1 MTIGQFLSVL
11 RARWW
16 VVIGVL
22 LLAVLGT
29 LAVSLSIQRQYT
41 ATASVVVDFKPD
53 PVSAFAFGG
62 MASPGYMATQ
72 VDIIR
77 SDRVARRVVRLLKLA
92 ENPDARR
99 QWQEETGGQGTIEDW
114 FGGNFQRNL
123 DVVPSRESSVISIG
137 YRSPNPNFAAG
148 LANAFMQAYLDTAIE
163 LRTDPAQKYS
173 SFFESRSKEARDAL
187 EKAQARLSEF
197 QKSNGIIAT
206 DERLDVENSRLN
218 ELSSQL
224 TALQALASE
233 SASRQA
239 QAQGAQSDRLV
250 EVMNNPLVSQL
261 RGEVGRTEA
270 ALQQLTTRF
279 GDSHPQVIETRAS
292 LAEQREKLNTE
303 LRRATGSV
311 GVTNVINRQREVEVR
326 ASLEAQRAKVLRMKA
341 VRDEGMLL
349 LQDMGNAQRAYDAV
363 LQRFTQTSL
372 ESQNTQ
378 ANVNVLTQAAVPLEP
393 SSPRVLYNTLL
404 AAFAGMLAGLLLAF
418 GWELFDRRVRSL
430 DDVAMSLGLPVLGT
444 MPKPGAKWRR
454 ARVPAMQQ
462 QLMAASLPAPGKSA

>member
-16 VVIGVL
+16 VVLGVL
-22 LLAVLGT
+22 LLVVLGT
-29 LAVSLSIQRQYT
+29 LAVNMAVTRQYT
-41 ATASVVVDFKPD
+41 ASASVVVDFKPD

-77 SDRVARRVVRLLKLA
+77 SDRVARRVVRLLRLN
-92 ENPDARR
+92 EDPGARR
-99 QWQEETGGQGTIEDW
+99 QWQEETGGQGSIEDW
-114 FGGNFQRNL
+114 FGGLFQRNL
-123 DVVPSRESSVISIG
+123 DVVPSRESSVITVS
-137 YRSPNPNFAAG
+137 YRAPNPNNAAA
-148 LANAFMQAYLDTAIE
+148 LANAFMQAYLDTALE

-173 SFFESRSKEARDAL
+173 SFFEKRSKEARDAL
-187 EKAQARLSEF
+187 EKAQGKLSEF

-206 DERLDVENSRLN
+206 DERLDVENARLN

-239 QAQGAQSDRLV
+239 QAQGAQSDRLP
-250 EVMNNPLVSQL
+250 EVLNNPLVTQL
-261 RGEVGRTEA
+261 RSEVGRTEA
-270 ALQQLTTRF
+270 SLQQLSTRF
-279 GDSHPQVIETRAS
+279 GDNHPQVIEARAS
-292 LAEQREKLNTE
+292 LAELREKLSTE

-311 GVTNVINRQREVEVR
+311 GVTNTINRQREVEVR
-326 ASLEAQRAKVLRMKA
+326 SSLAEQRAKVLRMKQ
-341 VRDEGMLL
+341 VRDEGLLL
-349 LQDMGNAQRAYDAV
+349 LQDVANAQRAYDAV
-363 LQRFTQTSL
+363 IQRFTQTNL

-378 ANVNVLTQAAVPLEP
+378 ANINVLTQASAPSEP
-393 SSPRVLYNTLL
+393 SSPRVVYNTLI
-404 AAFAGMLAGLLLAF
+404 AAFAGALGGLLLAF

-430 DDVAMSLGLPVLGT
+430 DDVAVSLGLPVLGV

-454 ARVPAMQQ
+454 VRTPALQQ

>member
-16 VVIGVL
+16 VVLGVL

-29 LAVSLSIQRQYT
+29 LAVSSFMQKQYT
-41 ATASVVVDFKPD
+41 ASASVVVDFKPD

-92 ENPDARR
+92 ENPEARR
-99 QWQEETGGQGTIEDW
+99 QWQDETGGQGTIEDW
-114 FGGNFQRNL
+114 FGANFQRNL
-123 DVVPSRESSVISIG
+123 DVIPSRESSVITIS

-148 LANAFMQAYLDTAIE
+148 LANAFMQAYLDTALE

-173 SFFESRSKEARDAL
+173 AFFETRSKEAREAL
-187 EKAQARLSEF
+187 EKAQSRLSEF
-197 QKSNGIIAT
+197 QKANGIIAT
-206 DERLDVENSRLN
+206 DERLDVENARLN

-250 EVMNNPLVSQL
+250 EVLNNPLVTQL
-261 RGEVGRTEA
+261 RGEVGRSEA
-270 ALQQLTTRF
+270 QLQQLSTRL
-279 GDSHPQVIETRAS
+279 GDNHPQVIEVRAN
-292 LAEQREKLNTE
+292 LTEMREKLATE

-311 GVTNVINRQREVEVR
+311 GVTNTINRQREAEVR
-326 ASLEAQRAKVLRMKA
+326 AALAEQRAKVLRMKQ
-341 VRDEGMLL
+341 VRDEGLL
-349 LQDMGNAQRAYDAV
+349 LQQDMGNAQRAYDAV

-378 ANVNVLTQAAVPLEP
+378 ANVNVLTQASAPLEP
-393 SSPRVLYNTLL
+393 SSPRIIYNTLL
-404 AAFAGMLAGLLLAF
+404 AAFAGSLAGLLLAF

-430 DDVAMSLGLPVLGT
+430 DDVAVSLGLPVLGV
-444 MPKPGAKWRR
+444 MPKPGGKWRR
-454 ARVPAMQQ
+454 ARTPALPP
-462 QLMAASLPAPGKSA
+462 QLMAASLPAPSKGA